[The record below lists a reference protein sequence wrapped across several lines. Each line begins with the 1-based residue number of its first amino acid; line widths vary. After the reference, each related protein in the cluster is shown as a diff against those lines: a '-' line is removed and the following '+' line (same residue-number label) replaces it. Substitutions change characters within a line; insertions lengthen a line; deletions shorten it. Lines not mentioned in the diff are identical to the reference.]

1 MRKADTG
8 VAREI
13 QERNGRIMAG
23 SSINVRELAMETL
36 TNVDRE
42 KKTASE
48 AMNITLRNYQYMSKQ
63 ERSFYTRLCNGT
75 LENRIQLDYKLD
87 RISKTPV
94 HKCKPYI
101 RSILRMSAYQ
111 ILFMNSIP
119 DSAVCNEAVLL
130 AKKKG
135 FRQLTGFVNGVLRN
149 LIRQK
154 DTLTLPERKEDPVK
168 AMAVQYSIPEWL
180 VEKMLSWYPEEITER
195 IFRAFLQE
203 SPLTVRIN
211 LLRTTREEV
220 KAGLAAA
227 GVKASDGHYTDNT
240 LQLTGYN
247 YLNRIRAFREGLI
260 TVQDESSVLQGYLIH
275 PKAGDRILDICAA
288 PGGKSMQAAER
299 LGLTDPD
306 RKGQPGSVLA
316 RDISASKVERI
327 QENLERMQYSNIE
340 TQVWDAVQPDPS
352 AREQFDFV
360 IADVPCSGLGVI
372 GRKQD
377 IKYRIRPEQLTE
389 LVHLQREILKQAVT
403 YVKPGGRLIY
413 STCTIHPGENEE
425 QVGWLTENYP
435 LEPEDLHQYLPETLV
450 NEVKDQ
456 PGTDL
461 EQGYTTLLPGLQ
473 SCDGFFMAAFRK
485 KKN

>member
-1 MRKADTG
+1 
-8 VAREI
+8 
-13 QERNGRIMAG
+13 MAG

>member
-1 MRKADTG
+1 
-8 VAREI
+8 
-13 QERNGRIMAG
+13 
-23 SSINVRELAMETL
+23 
-36 TNVDRE
+36 
-42 KKTASE
+42 
-48 AMNITLRNYQYMSKQ
+48 MS
-63 ERSFYTRLCNGT
+63 
-75 LENRIQLDYKLD
+75 
-87 RISKTPV
+87 
-94 HKCKPYI
+94 
-101 RSILRMSAYQ
+101 
-111 ILFMNSIP
+111 
-119 DSAVCNEAVLL
+119 
-130 AKKKG
+130 
-135 FRQLTGFVNGVLRN
+135 
-149 LIRQK
+149 
-154 DTLTLPERKEDPVK
+154 
-168 AMAVQYSIPEWL
+168 VQYSIPEWL
-180 VEKMLSWYPEEITER
+180 VDKMRSWYPEEITER

-203 SPLTVRIN
+203 PPLTVRIN
-211 LLRTTREEV
+211 LLRTTKEEV
-220 KAGLAAA
+220 KTGLEAA
-227 GVKASDGHYTDNT
+227 GVKAADGHYTDNT

-275 PKAGDRILDICAA
+275 PKPGDRMLDICAA

-299 LGLTDPD
+299 LGLADPD
-306 RKGQPGSVLA
+306 RKRQPGSVLA
-316 RDISASKVERI
+316 RDVSVSKVERI

-352 AREQFDFV
+352 RKEQFDFV

-389 LVHLQREILKQAVT
+389 LVNLQREILQQAVT
-403 YVKPGGRLIY
+403 YVKPGGMLVY

-425 QVGWLTENYP
+425 QVEWLTENYP
-435 LEPEDLHQYLPETLV
+435 LEPENLHQYLPETLV

-456 PGTDL
+456 PGTEL

>member
-1 MRKADTG
+1 
-8 VAREI
+8 
-13 QERNGRIMAG
+13 MAG

-36 TNVDRE
+36 TDVDRE

-87 RISKTPV
+87 RISRTPV

-220 KAGLAAA
+220 KAGLEAA

-260 TVQDESSVLQGYLIH
+260 TVQDESSVLQGYLIR

-299 LGLTDPD
+299 LGLADPD
-306 RKGQPGSVLA
+306 WKGQLGSVLA
-316 RDISASKVERI
+316 RDVSASKVERI

-340 TQVWDAVQPDPS
+340 TQVWDAVQPDLS

-389 LVHLQREILKQAVT
+389 LIHLQREILNQAVT

-435 LEPEDLHQYLPETLV
+435 LEPEELHQYLPETLV
-450 NEVKDQ
+450 NEVKNQ

>member
-1 MRKADTG
+1 
-8 VAREI
+8 
-13 QERNGRIMAG
+13 MAG

-36 TNVDRE
+36 TDVDRE

-340 TQVWDAVQPDPS
+340 TQVWDAVQPDPT

-360 IADVPCSGLGVI
+360 IADVPCSGLGVV

-403 YVKPGGRLIY
+403 YVKPGGILIY

>member
-1 MRKADTG
+1 
-8 VAREI
+8 
-13 QERNGRIMAG
+13 MAG
-23 SSINVRELAMETL
+23 SSINVRELVMETL
-36 TNVDRE
+36 TDVDRE

-119 DSAVCNEAVLL
+119 DAAVCNEAVLL

-135 FRQLTGFVNGVLRN
+135 FRQLTGFINGVLRN

-154 DTLTLPERKEDPVK
+154 DELPLPEWADNPVK
-168 AMAVQYSIPEWL
+168 AMSVQYSIPEWL
-180 VEKMLSWYPEEITER
+180 VEKMRSWYPEEITEQ
-195 IFRAFLQE
+195 IFRAFLKE

-211 LLRTTREEV
+211 LLRTTKEEV
-220 KAGLAAA
+220 KADLSAA
-227 GVKASDGHYTDNT
+227 GVKVTDGHYTDNT
-240 LQLTGYN
+240 LRLTGYN

-260 TVQDESSVLQGYLIH
+260 TVQDESSVLQGYLIR
-275 PKAGDRILDICAA
+275 PEAGDRILDICAA

-299 LGLTDPD
+299 LGLAD
-306 RKGQPGSVLA
+306 RKQKGRPGSVLA
-316 RDISASKVERI
+316 RDISASKVDRI
-327 QENLERMQYSNIE
+327 QENLERMQYTNIE
-340 TQVWDAVQPDPS
+340 TQVWDAVQPDAS
-352 AREQFDFV
+352 LKERFDFV

-377 IKYRIRPEQLTE
+377 IKYRIRPEQLLE
-389 LVHLQREILKQAVT
+389 LVSLQREILKQAVT
-403 YVKPGGRLIY
+403 YVKPDGKLIY

-425 QVGWLTENYP
+425 QVRWLTENNS
-435 LEPEDLHQYLPETLV
+435 LEPENLYQWLPETLTA
-450 NEVKDQ
+450 EIKDQ
-456 PGTDL
+456 PGTEL
-461 EQGYTTLLPGLQ
+461 EQGYATLLPGLQ

-485 KKN
+485 KKTEV